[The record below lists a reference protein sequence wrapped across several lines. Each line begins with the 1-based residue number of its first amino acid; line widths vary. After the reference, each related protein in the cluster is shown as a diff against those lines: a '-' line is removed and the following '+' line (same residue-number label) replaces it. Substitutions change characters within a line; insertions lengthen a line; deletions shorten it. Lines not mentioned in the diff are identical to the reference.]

1 MKHSQMLLSLTEA
14 TVFLYLYFNVKRL
27 HYMAEIVCNNDFKY
41 CRAKSTNNKQVM
53 KTHTVDFQK
62 VFLSAPSLFLILS
75 TDFTI
80 LDLNDSYE
88 KATMKKREEMIGRN
102 LFEVFPDNPDD
113 KLADGVSNLSQS
125 LHAVLKE
132 KKRHVMAVQR
142 YDVQGPD
149 GIFEERYW
157 SPINIPILNADNEMD
172 CIVHRV
178 EDVTEFMT
186 LKNEKSQNENI
197 TLDLQKK
204 VDEMEIEIIKRSRE
218 IQKLNFE
225 LEQKVKERTE
235 TLLKRE
241 AMLAEQNKKL
251 KEQNKELEQFT
262 YITSHDLQ
270 EPLRSLVSFTE
281 LLEKEFGGTLDGNGN
296 LYIDFISQSS
306 KRMQALVKGLLDYSR
321 IGRKK
326 QLVEVDCNQV
336 VNEVLSDITLTIA
349 ESKAK
354 ITVDELPK
362 LKAYSTELRQ
372 LFQNLIGNA
381 IKFRKKEV
389 LSEIQ
394 IFASEREKDWLFS
407 VQDNS
412 IGIDQKDMH
421 KLFVIFKRLHDRDE
435 YDGTGIGLAHCK
447 KIMDLHCGT
456 IWVDSKLGE
465 GSTFKFTIP
474 KF

>member
-1 MKHSQMLLSLTEA
+1 
-14 TVFLYLYFNVKRL
+14 
-27 HYMAEIVCNNDFKY
+27 
-41 CRAKSTNNKQVM
+41 
-53 KTHTVDFQK
+53 
-62 VFLSAPSLFLILS
+62 
-75 TDFTI
+75 
-80 LDLNDSYE
+80 
-88 KATMKKREEMIGRN
+88 
-102 LFEVFPDNPDD
+102 
-113 KLADGVSNLSQS
+113 
-125 LHAVLKE
+125 
-132 KKRHVMAVQR
+132 MAVQR

-149 GIFEERYW
+149 GIFEKRYW
-157 SPINIPILNADNEMD
+157 SPVNIPILNSENEMD

-178 EDVTEFMT
+178 EDVTEFMI
-186 LKNEKSQNENI
+186 LKGEQLKSRNQ
-197 TLDLQKK
+197 TKDLQQK
-204 VDEMEIEIIKRSRE
+204 VDEMEVEIIKRSRE
-218 IQKLNFE
+218 IQKMNFE
-225 LEQKVKERTE
+225 LEQKVRERIE

-241 AMLAEQNKKL
+241 ALLAEQNRKL

-281 LLEKEFGGTLDGNGN
+281 LLQKEFAGTLDGNGN

-306 KRMQALVKGLLDYSR
+306 RRMQALVKGLLDYSR

-326 QLVEVDCNQV
+326 ELVEVNCSQIVD
-336 VNEVLSDITLTIA
+336 EVLSDITLTIT

-354 ITVDELPK
+354 ITVGDLPQI
-362 LKAYSTELRQ
+362 KAYSTELRQ
-372 LFQNLIGNA
+372 LFQNLISNA

-394 IFASEREKDWLFS
+394 IFAQEQENDWLFS

-412 IGIDQKDMH
+412 IGIDPKDMN

>member
-1 MKHSQMLLSLTEA
+1 
-14 TVFLYLYFNVKRL
+14 
-27 HYMAEIVCNNDFKY
+27 
-41 CRAKSTNNKQVM
+41 M

-102 LFEVFPDNPDD
+102 LFEVFPDNPND

-125 LHAVLKE
+125 LHSVLKE

-149 GIFEERYW
+149 GVFEERYW
-157 SPINIPILNADNEMD
+157 SPVNIPILNSENEMD

-178 EDVTEFMT
+178 EDVTEFVI
-186 LKNEKSQNENI
+186 LKDEQLKSKNQTEN
-197 TLDLQKK
+197 LQKK
-204 VDEMEIEIIKRSRE
+204 VDEMEVEIIKRSRE
-218 IQKLNFE
+218 IQKMNFE
-225 LEQKVKERTE
+225 LEQKVRERTE

-241 AMLAEQNKKL
+241 ALLAEQNRKL

-270 EPLRSLVSFTE
+270 EPLRSLISFTE
-281 LLEKEFGGTLDGNGN
+281 LLQKEFAGTLDGNGN

-306 KRMQALVKGLLDYSR
+306 RRMQALVKGLLDYSR

-326 QLVEVDCNQV
+326 ELVEVDCNQIV
-336 VNEVLSDITLTIA
+336 DEVLSDITLTIT

-354 ITVDELPK
+354 INVGNLPQIK
-362 LKAYSTELRQ
+362 GYSTELRQ
-372 LFQNLIGNA
+372 LFQNLISNA

-389 LSEIQ
+389 LPEIRISAQ
-394 IFASEREKDWLFS
+394 EQENDWLFS

-412 IGIDQKDMH
+412 IGIESKDMH

-435 YDGTGIGLAHCK
+435 YEGTGIGLAHCK
-447 KIMDLHCGT
+447 KIVELHCGS
-456 IWVDSKLGE
+456 IWADSKLGE
-465 GSTFKFTIP
+465 GSTFYFTIP